1 MWRHSLSHMEKAVM
15 VSLPSGMLSQGF
27 LVHILETFL
36 QICLSQGAKCYHFL
50 RYCLRKNDVSGFDL
64 IKAQRMYA
72 PESKATENR
81 QTAEWNRA
89 LKKSRDA
96 GWGNV
101 IEAECLQL
109 MTRDICMST
118 ISLLTMTG
126 KVLVVL
132 MIVYMSVWN
141 PIKMLAIPLAY
152 LVAMLFVS
160 RTAAMKRADRLVT
173 IVIKNDVQMQGCDSG

>member
-1 MWRHSLSHMEKAVM
+1 
-15 VSLPSGMLSQGF
+15 
-27 LVHILETFL
+27 
-36 QICLSQGAKCYHFL
+36 
-50 RYCLRKNDVSGFDL
+50 
-64 IKAQRMYA
+64 MYA

-160 RTAAMKRADRLVT
+160 RTAAMKRADRIVT

>member
-1 MWRHSLSHMEKAVM
+1 M
-15 VSLPSGMLSQGF
+15 
-27 LVHILETFL
+27 
-36 QICLSQGAKCYHFL
+36 
-50 RYCLRKNDVSGFDL
+50 
-64 IKAQRMYA
+64 
-72 PESKATENR
+72 
-81 QTAEWNRA
+81 
-89 LKKSRDA
+89 
-96 GWGNV
+96 
-101 IEAECLQL
+101 QL

-118 ISLLTMTG
+118 ILLLTMTG

>member
-1 MWRHSLSHMEKAVM
+1 MGFYTEEGVKNKGL
-15 VSLPSGMLSQGF
+15 LPSLFSMATIVA
-27 LVHILETFL
+27 LVGA
-36 QICLSQGAKCYHFL
+36 ICVLLFVFNELWPDKAKT
-50 RYCLRKNDVSGFDL
+50 KIVSGFDL

>member
-1 MWRHSLSHMEKAVM
+1 
-15 VSLPSGMLSQGF
+15 
-27 LVHILETFL
+27 
-36 QICLSQGAKCYHFL
+36 
-50 RYCLRKNDVSGFDL
+50 
-64 IKAQRMYA
+64 
-72 PESKATENR
+72 
-81 QTAEWNRA
+81 
-89 LKKSRDA
+89 
-96 GWGNV
+96 
-101 IEAECLQL
+101 LQL

-118 ISLLTMTG
+118 ISLLIMTG

-160 RTAAMKRADRLVT
+160 RTAAKKRADRLVT